1 MRHLNKCC
9 LLWIR
14 IASGFESFSSPT
26 SARVISTFAEVPDI
40 AEGLK
45 APAGSLNSLSD
56 APFQRLLSAGNPWR
70 KSNTKKRMA
79 EGSPLS
85 VRYQLG

>member
-1 MRHLNKCC
+1 M
-9 LLWIR
+9 
-14 IASGFESFSSPT
+14 E
-26 SARVISTFAEVPDI
+26 ISDLGKRNFLFVSDTYAEVPDI

-45 APAGSLNSLSD
+45 APAGSLQCFNN

-70 KSNTKKRMA
+70 RRNAKKRMA

-85 VRYQLG
+85 VRFQLG